1 MNCLIIDKV
10 YAGIAEE
17 FSKYMNVKTADNLP
31 STKEQLIAQI
41 GDVDVLIMRVDP
53 KIDKEVLDAAKN
65 LKIIGV

>member
-41 GDVDVLIMRVDP
+41 GDVDVLVYYTGSTLFVYSQNG
-53 KIDKEVLDAAKN
+53 EE
-65 LKIIGV
+65 

>member
-31 STKEQLIAQI
+31 STKEQLIARSA
-41 GDVDVLIMRVDP
+41 M
-53 KIDKEVLDAAKN
+53 
-65 LKIIGV
+65 

>member
-41 GDVDVLIMRVDP
+41 GDVGRADHACRPEDR
-53 KIDKEVLDAAKN
+53 
-65 LKIIGV
+65 